1 MPADGLG
8 PEATAW
14 WDRGRHVELLGQQ
27 IFVVDLP
34 AGDDDG
40 RPPLLVIHGFPTSS
54 LDYAGVADA
63 LAAHRRVVLLDLPG
77 YGFSAKPDRPYLL
90 AGQADVVVALTTL
103 LGLDRLALLT
113 HDMGDTVGG
122 ELLAR
127 QVEGSWPVEVTTRV
141 VTNGSIY
148 IEMAHLTD
156 GQYALLSLPDA
167 QLPEGVGSDPARLA
181 AALVATLSPGHADV
195 DMLPHAEA
203 ACYDGG
209 ARLMPRLVRY
219 IEERRTTERRYTG
232 AIETHPSPLH
242 IIWGPEDPIAVR
254 SMPEH
259 LQSVRADATL
269 RWIEGAGH
277 YPQLEDPAAWLTAV
291 LTALDD

>member
-1 MPADGLG
+1 MRL
-8 PEATAW
+8 
-14 WDRGRHVELLGQQ
+14 
-27 IFVVDLP
+27 
-34 AGDDDG
+34 
-40 RPPLLVIHGFPTSS
+40 
-54 LDYAGVADA
+54 
-63 LAAHRRVVLLDLPG
+63 
-77 YGFSAKPDRPYLL
+77 
-90 AGQADVVVALTTL
+90 QADVVEGVARA
-103 LGLDRLALLT
+103 LGLSSVALLT

-127 QVEGSWPVEVTTRV
+127 QVEGTWPVDVTTRV

-156 GQYALLSLPDA
+156 GQHALLSLPDA

-203 ACYDGG
+203 ACSDGG

-242 IIWGPEDPIAVR
+242 IVWGPEDPIAVR
-254 SMPEH
+254 AMPEH
-259 LQSVRADATL
+259 LASVRPDATL
-269 RWIEGAGH
+269 RWIEDAGH
-277 YPQLEDPAAWLTAV
+277 YPQLEDPDAWLAAV

>member
-1 MPADGLG
+1 
-8 PEATAW
+8 
-14 WDRGRHVELLGQQ
+14 
-27 IFVVDLP
+27 
-34 AGDDDG
+34 
-40 RPPLLVIHGFPTSS
+40 
-54 LDYAGVADA
+54 
-63 LAAHRRVVLLDLPG
+63 
-77 YGFSAKPDRPYLL
+77 
-90 AGQADVVVALTTL
+90 GQADVVVALTAL
-103 LGLDRLALLT
+103 LRLDRLALLT

-127 QVEGSWPVEVTTRV
+127 QVEGSWPVEITTRV

-156 GQYALLSLPDA
+156 GQHALLSLPHA
-167 QLPEGVGSDPARLA
+167 QLPEGVGSDPTRLA
-181 AALVATLSPGHADV
+181 AALVATLSPGHGDV

-232 AIETHPSPLH
+232 AIETHPSALH
-242 IIWGPEDPIAVR
+242 IVWGPEDPIAVR

-259 LQSVRADATL
+259 LVSVRPDASL
-269 RWIEGAGH
+269 RWIDGAGH
-277 YPQLEDPAAWLTAV
+277 YPQLEDPGAWLAAV
-291 LTALDD
+291 SAALGDRTS